1 MTPRPWK
8 QPGPKGRGSLWFCL
22 AGGGLLLLAALLL
35 CFWRDAD
42 TMDLRPRKIR
52 ERVVRQGQTT
62 LLLGNFRLKVN
73 LPLNPWTTVHYAIP
87 WDKEKN
93 RPLPSASQICFWP
106 PYDNEISSLRAG
118 LYPRHLDFCQRFG
131 WTVFTL
137 GIDTPYSQGYTPEG
151 YSSYVTPAGGWFPV
165 FQAIPKILRQRH
177 GLAEGKLVLAS
188 SSSGGTL
195 AQNLCLA
202 YPQEIL
208 AAAWCGSGALLPLS
222 RELPPVLATSVWGD
236 LAGVAAIQEY
246 QALAR
251 DGELPGKIWTALGPP
266 QSVELQQRHAPSE
279 ELLALMQDFLWEA
292 TRQKERLTQGEG
304 LSPSQEFLQKW
315 RWFPQEE
322 LLDKP
327 WNSPEPQVIPWPACP
342 QDAQD
347 MVFYFPGQPPQWDTE
362 YEDTL
367 YWLGKCGM
375 RSFLCLGRPKD
386 GNGWKTAM
394 AKVLEAQERPPRR
407 ILFLGRDSGADL
419 AWELR
424 EALPQKWEIHLCG
437 LEPDLSPEILSHASS
452 MHSDFYYRQ
461 PLLNAPG
468 LPFFHFPDIPWDGTR
483 GTWFRFL
490 EERCEKLYDSK

>member
-1 MTPRPWK
+1 MSALSRGKSGIP
-8 QPGPKGRGSLWFCL
+8 GRGSLWFCL
-22 AGGGLLLLAALLL
+22 AGGAFLLLAALLCL
-35 CFWRDAD
+35 GRNVDILS
-42 TMDLRPRKIR
+42 LRPRKIQERILRR
-52 ERVVRQGQTT
+52 EGKT
-62 LLLGNFRLKVN
+62 LLVGRFRLKVN

-87 WDKEKN
+87 WDKDNN

-292 TRQKERLTQGEG
+292 TRQKERLAQGEG

-327 WNSPEPQVIPWPACP
+327 WNSPEPQLLPLSACP
-342 QDAQD
+342 QEAQD
-347 MVFYFPGQPPQWDTE
+347 WVFYFPGQPPQWDTE

-375 RSFLCLGRPKD
+375 RAFLCLGTPK
-386 GNGWKTAM
+386 NQ
-394 AKVLEAQERPPRR
+394 EAWETTLSQLLTSPKHPPRH

-419 AWELR
+419 AWTL
-424 EALPQKWEIHLCG
+424 QKKLASSWKIRLCA
-437 LEPDLSPEILSHASS
+437 LEPNLPPNLLAQDAHA
-452 MHSDFYYRQ
+452 DQAFYYHQ
-461 PLLNAPG
+461 PLLNTPTH
-468 LPFFHFPDIPWDGTR
+468 PSFHFPESPWDENRTA
-483 GTWFRFL
+483 WLQFL
-490 EERCEKLYDSK
+490 EEMYSELIENK